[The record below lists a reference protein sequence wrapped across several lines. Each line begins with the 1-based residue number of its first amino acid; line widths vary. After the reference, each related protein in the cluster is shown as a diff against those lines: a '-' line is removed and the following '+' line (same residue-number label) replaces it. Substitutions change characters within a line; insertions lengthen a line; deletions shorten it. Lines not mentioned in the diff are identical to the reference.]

1 MCLDWLEQHD
11 QAEIFFNQAEML
23 DPNGYY
29 TAAIGGWHYVQAQNY
44 AAARPWLERS
54 LSLQGAD
61 NGNNIANSYFDL
73 VQKKLVEKA
82 ANSGVLPA
90 GF

>member
-1 MCLDWLEQHD
+1 
-11 QAEIFFNQAEML
+11 
-23 DPNGYY
+23 
-29 TAAIGGWHYVQAQNY
+29 
-44 AAARPWLERS
+44 